1 MGGFGYD
8 RQVFVKSKQP
18 SPPPPPS
25 RSPLPGA
32 LVLILVAALGAFA
45 AYRYIK
51 AGGLSNVDS
60 GNNNSTEVKQLQHKI
75 EVLQARIEE
84 IEKKRRSPMPSPA
97 AEEKKGENQEP
108 KLPHVLS
115 AELAHRPVAAVPGSP
130 VQKPLVTASSQPK
143 APLATHPTNTAKPDP
158 GLGLLQG
165 DLAASHQEWEATVN
179 RLGSVVGEL
188 DTQRSQVA
196 ENQNAVNQLL
206 KITRRTGIP
215 FSLKKQSRF
224 QRVGPISIK
233 LANTNVPNQRYTLR
247 LIVDDKSVELK
258 DRALNEVIQF
268 YTTRSQFPVEL
279 VVSQIDKGQVSGMLA
294 VPDDLN
300 PANQN
305 SQAQAR

>member
-1 MGGFGYD
+1 
-8 RQVFVKSKQP
+8 VS
-18 SPPPPPS
+18 
-25 RSPLPGA
+25 
-32 LVLILVAALGAFA
+32 
-45 AYRYIK
+45 
-51 AGGLSNVDS
+51 
-60 GNNNSTEVKQLQHKI
+60 
-75 EVLQARIEE
+75 
-84 IEKKRRSPMPSPA
+84 
-97 AEEKKGENQEP
+97 
-108 KLPHVLS
+108 
-115 AELAHRPVAAVPGSP
+115 AVPGSP

-143 APLATHPTNTAKPDP
+143 APPATQPTKAAKPDP
-158 GLGLLQG
+158 GLSLLRG
-165 DLAASHQEWEATVN
+165 DLTASHQEWEATVN
-179 RLGSVVGEL
+179 RLGNVVGEL

-279 VVSQIDKGQVSGMLA
+279 VVSQIERGRVSGMLA
-294 VPDDLN
+294 VPNDLN

-305 SQAQAR
+305 SQAQTR